1 MSKSRFRRWGTT
13 LIAVPVMVLGALV
26 FSATSAAAS
35 IGVVTVDADTQTDVG
50 GDNTET
56 VTAECDG
63 GSTLIGTGWIAG
75 GAIVDEVVP
84 DLSTGTVRVE
94 AWEPE
99 GGSVRANWSVTA
111 RAICATSVS
120 NVEVVQDGSS
130 AYNSTNAP
138 KSETAS
144 CPFAKKLVG
153 LGYEIGTFAEGEVHV
168 TSVVPTD
175 DEVTVTAYEDAN
187 GTTESWSVTAYAVCA
202 TEPSGLEVVTST
214 SPSTSSDLTVCR
226 ASRRRSV
233 RAERWTSLATTSTSG
248 TRRRV
253 PTGVTSTASPA
264 PRKPPAPPRR
274 TGQSPRRSSASIP
287 EIWWSRGRVP
297 SSWSAGR
304 RM

>member
-13 LIAVPVMVLGALV
+13 LVAVPVMVLGALV

-138 KSETAS
+138 KSDTAN

-168 TSVVPTD
+168 TAVVPTD

-214 SPSTSSDLTVCR
+214 SPSTSSDLTVCPGVKKAIGAGGAVDIAR
-226 ASRRRSV
+226 NNVDVWYAKTGTYGGYEYGIAGA
-233 RAERWTSLATTSTSG
+233 AETSGATTSNWTIA
-248 TRRRV
+248 
-253 PTGVTSTASPA
+253 STVICVNP
-264 PRKPPAPPRR
+264 
-274 TGQSPRRSSASIP
+274 
-287 EIWWSRGRVP
+287 
-297 SSWSAGR
+297 
-304 RM
+304 

>member
-1 MSKSRFRRWGTT
+1 MMSKSRFRRWGTT
-13 LIAVPVMVLGALV
+13 LVAVPVMVLGAMAL
-26 FSATSAAAS
+26 SATSAAAS

-50 GDNTET
+50 GDDTET
-56 VTAECDG
+56 VTAECNG

-138 KSETAS
+138 KSDTAS

-168 TSVVPTD
+168 TSVVPTE
-175 DEVTVTAYEDAN
+175 DEVTVTAYEDDN

-214 SPSTSSDLTVCR
+214 SPSTSSDLTVCPGVKKAIGAGGAVDSAR
-226 ASRRRSV
+226 NNVDIWYAKTGAYGGYEYGIAGA
-233 RAERWTSLATTSTSG
+233 AETSGATTSNWTI
-248 TRRRV
+248 
-253 PTGVTSTASPA
+253 TSTVICANP
-264 PRKPPAPPRR
+264 
-274 TGQSPRRSSASIP
+274 
-287 EIWWSRGRVP
+287 
-297 SSWSAGR
+297 
-304 RM
+304 